1 MDFINCKVSK
11 FYFTTLL
18 SRESVHDKSVTLRVI
33 YVGFVC
39 IVYGG
44 RGAWAD
50 SRMAVIQR
58 KRSWTNL
65 E

>member
-1 MDFINCKVSK
+1 MTEVS
-11 FYFTTLL
+11 
-18 SRESVHDKSVTLRVI
+18 LRVI

-39 IVYGG
+39 IYGG
-44 RGAWAD
+44 RRARAD
-50 SRMAVIQR
+50 RRMAYNGLAVIQR